1 MYVGI
6 LTASPRISGRITAME
21 RPPPRPP
28 DREATDDGLA
38 YAVWLPDRMGAAG
51 EAERG
56 APSRPMPQTPW
67 PGIVIAH
74 GAGSRKENHADFAR
88 LAAANGWAALSFDAR
103 GHGASDGEMSAGA
116 VDDVVRMARLLGAH
130 EGVDPARVAV
140 RGSSMGGF
148 LAIHAAA
155 AAPEIAGVIA
165 ICPAGEEHLSRG
177 IRRGELEMRVG
188 DPLALEAWLAGH
200 DLRRAV
206 EAIAGRPLI
215 LLHAEGD
222 EQIPSDWSKDLY
234 ERAGEPRK
242 LILAPGGDHRSIQH
256 DPELQAVALG
266 WLERELAR
274 ARRARSRSG

>member
-1 MYVGI
+1 MTG
-6 LTASPRISGRITAME
+6 ME

-28 DREATDDGLA
+28 DREDSHDGLA
-38 YAVWLPDRMGAAG
+38 YALWLPDRIGSGG

-56 APSRPMPQTPW
+56 APSRPLPQPPW

-103 GHGASDGEMSAGA
+103 GHGASEGEMSSAA
-116 VDDVVRMARLLGAH
+116 IDDVVRIARLLAAH
-130 EGVDPARVAV
+130 EGVDSRRVAV

-155 AAPEIAGVIA
+155 VAPEIAGVIA
-165 ICPAGEEHLSRG
+165 ICPAGEEDLSRG
-177 IRRGELEMRVG
+177 VRRGELEMRVG
-188 DPLALEAWLAGH
+188 DPLALEAWLAGQ
-200 DLRRAV
+200 DLRDAV
-206 EAIAGRPLI
+206 ERLAGRPLI

-222 EQIPSDWSKDLY
+222 EEVPSEWSEELY
-234 ERAGEPRK
+234 EHAGEPRK
-242 LILAPGGDHRSIQH
+242 LILMPGGDHRSLQH

-266 WLERELAR
+266 WLERQL
-274 ARRARSRSG
+274 S